1 MIVGDQVPQFVRD
14 GVVID
19 GVVTETVLFVDTFV
33 IRLRIV
39 NTAKTCAI

>member
-1 MIVGDQVPQFVRD
+1 MIVGDQVPQLVRD
-14 GVVID
+14 GIIIA
-19 GVVTETVLFVDTFV
+19 ETVLFVDTFV